1 MSTSVRRSASQR
13 RLLLLVA
20 LEIGLRRIPNDY
32 AYKNERL
39 VRDGAGLRFLVLGS
53 SHAYRGVEPDSMGG
67 AGFNA
72 ANISQDLSYDRAVLE
87 HYLPHLPKL
96 EYIVLPVS
104 YGSLG
109 GRLELGA
116 EAWRV
121 KNYTLYMG
129 IDKDASNIKHYVELL
144 NRPVRDEVRMLRR
157 YLTEGK
163 DNRVCGASG
172 AATKTMGAASDL
184 DRSGEAAAARHTHPS
199 TDRMDFGRK
208 ELKAL
213 VQLATEHGVHVFL
226 FAPPAWR
233 TYRDRLDSA
242 QLHGVITTCEQL
254 DREHAEVDYIDL
266 LADPRFIKSDF
277 ADADHV
283 SAAGQAKLSRILRAW
298 IDSARTATGPVPLPG
313 NDHP

>member
-1 MSTSVRRSASQR
+1 MLRAFWRTTFLFLAPV
-13 RLLLLVA
+13 LLLLVA

-144 NRPVRDEVRMLRR
+144 NRCLLYTSPSPRD
-157 YLTEGK
+157 
-163 DNRVCGASG
+163 
-172 AATKTMGAASDL
+172 
-184 DRSGEAAAARHTHPS
+184 
-199 TDRMDFGRK
+199 
-208 ELKAL
+208 
-213 VQLATEHGVHVFL
+213 
-226 FAPPAWR
+226 
-233 TYRDRLDSA
+233 
-242 QLHGVITTCEQL
+242 
-254 DREHAEVDYIDL
+254 
-266 LADPRFIKSDF
+266 
-277 ADADHV
+277 
-283 SAAGQAKLSRILRAW
+283 
-298 IDSARTATGPVPLPG
+298 
-313 NDHP
+313 